1 MGLFFFP
8 RGGSAHVAR
17 SLAQAAPSHG
27 IALTLA
33 AGSQGEPG
41 EPSHA
46 PTFFAGFDVQPVE
59 VGLDEPQRPA
69 IAFLPTYEEGAS
81 AGERLIARV
90 DERSYE
96 RIVEA
101 WIVALRRACSQGVDI
116 LHLNHLTPIH
126 EAALRAFADVPIV
139 THLHG
144 TELALLE
151 RIERGCGP
159 PLGHA
164 RAWAERM
171 RRWANASARVIVS
184 APALAEE
191 ARALLGLERDRLIC
205 LANGVD
211 TNTFARRPLS
221 PEDRC
226 ALWQRW
232 LGEEPKGWRPGRGP
246 GSVSYS
252 EADLHRFR
260 DGAPIVL
267 YVGRYTEVKCL
278 PLLIHAWAR
287 VRTQRGRDATL
298 VLVGGYP
305 GEYEGEHPIE
315 VIETLAAQNIFLAGW
330 RGQLDVAAALNA
342 SDLLV
347 LPSARESFGL
357 VLVEAMACGLP
368 VIATDCA
375 GPRSIVEHDRT
386 GWLVPPNDREALT
399 EAINH
404 ALQNPKERRRRGTL
418 AHQHARERYTW
429 AAIANQLATIYH
441 DIRSDKPRTDPPSP
455 GRRRRA

>member
-17 SLAQAAPSHG
+17 SLAGAAPSHG
-27 IALTLA
+27 ISLSLV
-33 AGSQGEPG
+33 AGSRGEPG

-46 PTFFAGFDVQPVE
+46 PTFFAGLDVQPVE

-81 AGERLIARV
+81 AGERLVARV

-101 WIVALRRACSQGVDI
+101 WIVALRRARPEGVDV
-116 LHLNHLTPIH
+116 LHLHHLTPIQ

-151 RIERGCGP
+151 RIECGPGP
-159 PLGHA
+159 PLQHA

-171 RRWANASARVIVS
+171 RKWANASARVIVS

-211 TNTFARRPLS
+211 TDTFACRPLS
-221 PEDRC
+221 PEDRS
-226 ALWQRW
+226 AFWRRW
-232 LGEEPKGWRPGRGP
+232 LWEEPNGWRPGRGP

-252 EADLHRFR
+252 EADLQRFGDR
-260 DGAPIVL
+260 GPIVL
-267 YVGRYTEVKCL
+267 YVGRYTEVKRL
-278 PLLIHAWAR
+278 PLLIRAWTRLRA
-287 VRTQRGRDATL
+287 QRGRDPTL

-305 GEYEGEHPIE
+305 GEYEGKHPIE
-315 VIETLAAQNIFLAGW
+315 VIETLAAHNIFLAGW
-330 RGQLDVAAALNA
+330 RDQLDVAAALNA

-375 GPRSIVEHDRT
+375 GPRSIVEHGHT
-386 GWLVPPNDREALT
+386 GWLVPPNNEEALT

-404 ALQNPKERRRRGTL
+404 ALQNPNERQRRGTL
-418 AHQHARERYTW
+418 AHQHAHQKYTW
-429 AAIANQLATIYH
+429 AAVTNQLATIYH
-441 DIRSDKPRTDPPSP
+441 DIRQEQAM
-455 GRRRRA
+455 GC

>member
-1 MGLFFFP
+1 MGLFFYP

-116 LHLNHLTPIH
+116 LHLHHLTPIH

-139 THLHG
+139 TQLHG

-171 RRWANASARVIVS
+171 RSWANASARVIVS

-211 TNTFARRPLS
+211 TNTFACRPLS
-221 PEDRC
+221 PEARC

-232 LGEEPKGWRPGRGP
+232 LGEEPRAGGPVAGPAASATARQTSTASATEPRSSSTSVATPRSSVCRFSSTPGR
-246 GSVSYS
+246 
-252 EADLHRFR
+252 ACAHNA
-260 DGAPIVL
+260 GA
-267 YVGRYTEVKCL
+267 T
-278 PLLIHAWAR
+278 
-287 VRTQRGRDATL
+287 
-298 VLVGGYP
+298 
-305 GEYEGEHPIE
+305 
-315 VIETLAAQNIFLAGW
+315 
-330 RGQLDVAAALNA
+330 
-342 SDLLV
+342 
-347 LPSARESFGL
+347 
-357 VLVEAMACGLP
+357 
-368 VIATDCA
+368 
-375 GPRSIVEHDRT
+375 PRSSSSVATR
-386 GWLVPPNDREALT
+386 
-399 EAINH
+399 
-404 ALQNPKERRRRGTL
+404 
-418 AHQHARERYTW
+418 
-429 AAIANQLATIYH
+429 ANTKANT
-441 DIRSDKPRTDPPSP
+441 RSR
-455 GRRRRA
+455 